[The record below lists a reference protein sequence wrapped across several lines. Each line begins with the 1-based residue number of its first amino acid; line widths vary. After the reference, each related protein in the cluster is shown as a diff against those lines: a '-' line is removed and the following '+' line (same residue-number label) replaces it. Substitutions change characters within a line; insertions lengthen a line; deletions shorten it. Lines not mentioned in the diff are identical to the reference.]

1 MRFLTGMCLL
11 AVLLLLPALPA
22 VAANKD
28 PAPLLARIKAVR
40 KQGAGNAEA
49 AAAWMEL
56 VKIGPSALLPTLAA
70 MDADPITANWLRAA
84 ADAIAEKALAARQL
98 SAKDLETFVLQK
110 KHNGAA
116 RRIAYE
122 WLVRLDP
129 TAPGRL
135 LPGMLDDPGA
145 ELRRDAVAVVLK
157 EADALRPK
165 DDKAAA
171 IAAYRKA
178 LAAARDED
186 QVEAAAKQ
194 LKALGVTADL
204 AHHYGFVRRW
214 LLLEPFDNHNSV
226 GFATVYP
233 PETGVEPSKT
243 YKGKGGAD
251 TRWTA
256 HTTTDPHGVVD
267 LNKVL
272 GKHKGVVVYAYAVV
286 ESPKEQKVQL
296 RAGSMNAIKIFLNG
310 KLLFGREEYH
320 HGMQLDQHIG
330 KGVLKAGRNIILV
343 KLCQNEQTDSW
354 AQEWKFQLR
363 LCDDLGTALP
373 VKVVTPDL
381 DKRRGRSHTRPACE
395 LKKPTREPR
404 VATRRKEKGKGGQ

>member
-1 MRFLTGMCLL
+1 MRLLRGACLL
-11 AVLLLLPALPA
+11 AVPLLLPSPA
-22 VAANKD
+22 AAADKD

-49 AAAWMEL
+49 AAAWKEL
-56 VKIGPSALLPTLAA
+56 VRLGPSALLPTLAA
-70 MDADPITANWLRAA
+70 MDADPLTSNWLRAA

-98 SAKDLETFVLQK
+98 SAKDLEAFVLQK

-129 TAPGRL
+129 SAPGRL

-157 EADALRPK
+157 DADGLRSKGDREAAV
-165 DDKAAA
+165 
-171 IAAYRKA
+171 AAYRKA

-194 LKALGVTADL
+194 LKTLGVTADL
-204 AHHYGFVRRW
+204 ANHYGFVRRW
-214 LLLEPFDNHNSV
+214 LLLEGFDNHNNV
-226 GFATVYP
+226 GFAAVYP
-233 PETGVEPSKT
+233 PETNVDPGKT
-243 YKGKGGAD
+243 FKGKGGVD

-256 HTTTDPHGVVD
+256 HTTTDPRGVVD

-286 ESPKEQKVQL
+286 ESPKEQKVQV
-296 RAGSMNAIKIFLNG
+296 RAGTMNAVKIFLNG

-320 HGMQLDQHIG
+320 HGMHLDQHVG
-330 KGVLKAGRNIILV
+330 KGVLRPGRNTILV
-343 KLCQNEQTDSW
+343 KVCQNEQTESW
-354 AQEWKFQLR
+354 AQDWKFQLR
-363 LCDDLGTALP
+363 LCDDLGTPLP

-381 DKRRGRSHTRPACE
+381 NKQT
-395 LKKPTREPR
+395 
-404 VATRRKEKGKGGQ
+404 EKGKVGQ